1 MIPWAPAKKL
11 LATTWVKTLTSIVA
25 GSERVESLLTCSI
38 PNLQL
43 DDVVLM
49 LDCFQFEVNT
59 DSVEKVLV
67 ELIISI
73 S

>member
-1 MIPWAPAKKL
+1 MCPSVI
-11 LATTWVKTLTSIVA
+11 A
-25 GSERVESLLTCSI
+25 GCQSSESLLTCSI

-49 LDCFQFEVNT
+49 LDCFQFEVDA

>member
-1 MIPWAPAKKL
+1 MKFIRSAS
-11 LATTWVKTLTSIVA
+11 TRVKTLTSIVA
-25 GSERVESLLTCSI
+25 GSERAESLLTCSI

-49 LDCFQFEVNT
+49 LDCFQFEVNA